1 MLLTDKI
8 IPSARITELSQKL
21 HSEGKKLVFTNGCF
35 DILHAGHV
43 TYLTQARA
51 LGDVLILGLNSDLSV
66 KRLKGDNRPVNAEMQ
81 RALVLAGLSAV
92 DYICIFAE
100 DTPYELIKKVQPDVL
115 VKGGDWQ
122 VSEIVGSDLVL
133 ANGGLVKSLSFVEG
147 LSSTNI
153 IRRLKEQNA

>member
-8 IPSARITELSQKL
+8 IPSARIKELSQKL